1 MSSQDSIFKF
11 IICGTDTDIG
21 KTLISSFFVKGLN
34 SFYWKPIQS
43 GIESQTDSQTVEK
56 LAQVSKEKII
66 KEAYVFTKPLSPHW
80 AAEIDQ
86 KTINFDTLRLP
97 KVKGSLI
104 VETAGGLMVP
114 ITRNFLQID
123 QIKQWNLPVILV
135 CKSSLGTLNHTLLS
149 IEALKRRNIE
159 ILGLVVNGEKQLIE
173 NVSAARRE
181 AEGAFGSSEV
191 YLEKLVSKARH
202 VEIQIIGDCH
212 GNVVHLY
219 ERDCTVQR
227 RHQKVIERAPAVYL
241 NSTSR
246 QSLCSEAIKV
256 ATAANYR
263 NAGTVEFLQDAD
275 NGEFSLA
282 VPLRD
287 KAGHFGGANIKCCNH
302 DIIALFLWSCRA
314 TVDRL
319 FRPLTEDCAVR

>member
-1 MSSQDSIFKF
+1 MSINNNILKF

-43 GIESQTDSQTVEK
+43 GIELQTDSQTVEK

-86 KTINFDTLRLP
+86 KIINFDKLRLP
-97 KVKGSLI
+97 KVQDSLI

-159 ILGLVVNGEKQLIE
+159 ILGLVVNGEKHLDNPKTLVDFSGIPLI
-173 NVSAARRE
+173 
-181 AEGAFGSSEV
+181 AEFPYIPKVDSNNLDILWKE
-191 YLEKLVSKARH
+191 LNIKNKLVS
-202 VEIQIIGDCH
+202 I
-212 GNVVHLY
+212 
-219 ERDCTVQR
+219 
-227 RHQKVIERAPAVYL
+227 L
-241 NSTSR
+241 NSK
-246 QSLCSEAIKV
+246 AI
-256 ATAANYR
+256 
-263 NAGTVEFLQDAD
+263 
-275 NGEFSLA
+275 
-282 VPLRD
+282 
-287 KAGHFGGANIKCCNH
+287 
-302 DIIALFLWSCRA
+302 
-314 TVDRL
+314 
-319 FRPLTEDCAVR
+319 

>member
-43 GIESQTDSQTVEK
+43 GIESQTDSQTIEK
-56 LAQVSKEKII
+56 LAQLSKEKII

-86 KTINFDTLRLP
+86 KTVNFEKLRLP
-97 KVKGSLI
+97 KVQGSLI

-149 IEALKRRNIE
+149 IEALKSRNIE
-159 ILGLVVNGEKQLIE
+159 ILGLVVNGEKHLDNPKTLIE
-173 NVSAARRE
+173 FSGIPLITEFPHIKKIDTNNLDILWE
-181 AEGAFGSSEV
+181 E
-191 YLEKLVSKARH
+191 LEIKNKLVS
-202 VEIQIIGDCH
+202 
-212 GNVVHLY
+212 L
-219 ERDCTVQR
+219 
-227 RHQKVIERAPAVYL
+227 L
-241 NSTSR
+241 NAKIS
-246 QSLCSEAIKV
+246 
-256 ATAANYR
+256 
-263 NAGTVEFLQDAD
+263 
-275 NGEFSLA
+275 
-282 VPLRD
+282 
-287 KAGHFGGANIKCCNH
+287 
-302 DIIALFLWSCRA
+302 
-314 TVDRL
+314 
-319 FRPLTEDCAVR
+319 

>member
-1 MSSQDSIFKF
+1 MSSHNNIFKF

-43 GIESQTDSQTVEK
+43 GIELQTDSQTVEK

-66 KEAYVFTKPLSPHW
+66 KEAYVFSKPLSPHW

-86 KTINFDTLRLP
+86 KIVNFDKLRLP
-97 KVKGSLI
+97 KVQDSLI

-159 ILGLVVNGEKQLIE
+159 IFGLVVNGEKHLDNPKTLVDFSGIPLI
-173 NVSAARRE
+173 
-181 AEGAFGSSEV
+181 AEFPYIPKFDSNNLDILWKE
-191 YLEKLVSKARH
+191 LNIKNKLVS
-202 VEIQIIGDCH
+202 I
-212 GNVVHLY
+212 
-219 ERDCTVQR
+219 
-227 RHQKVIERAPAVYL
+227 L
-241 NSTSR
+241 NSK
-246 QSLCSEAIKV
+246 AI
-256 ATAANYR
+256 
-263 NAGTVEFLQDAD
+263 
-275 NGEFSLA
+275 
-282 VPLRD
+282 
-287 KAGHFGGANIKCCNH
+287 
-302 DIIALFLWSCRA
+302 
-314 TVDRL
+314 
-319 FRPLTEDCAVR
+319 

>member
-1 MSSQDSIFKF
+1 MSIYNNIFKF

-86 KTINFDTLRLP
+86 KTINFDMLKLP
-97 KVKGSLI
+97 KVEGSFI

-114 ITRNFLQID
+114 LTRNFLQID

-149 IEALKRRNIE
+149 IEALKRRNIA
-159 ILGLVVNGEKQLIE
+159 ILGLVINGEKHLDNPKTLVEFSGIPLITE
-173 NVSAARRE
+173 FPYIKKMNSNNLDILWKE
-181 AEGAFGSSEV
+181 
-191 YLEKLVSKARH
+191 LDIKNKLTS
-202 VEIQIIGDCH
+202 
-212 GNVVHLY
+212 L
-219 ERDCTVQR
+219 
-227 RHQKVIERAPAVYL
+227 L
-241 NSTSR
+241 NSKIS
-246 QSLCSEAIKV
+246 
-256 ATAANYR
+256 
-263 NAGTVEFLQDAD
+263 
-275 NGEFSLA
+275 
-282 VPLRD
+282 
-287 KAGHFGGANIKCCNH
+287 
-302 DIIALFLWSCRA
+302 
-314 TVDRL
+314 
-319 FRPLTEDCAVR
+319 

>member
-1 MSSQDSIFKF
+1 MSSHKNIFKF

-80 AAEIDQ
+80 ASEIDK
-86 KTINFDTLRLP
+86 KTINLDTLGIP

-104 VETAGGLMVP
+104 IETAGGLMVP

-159 ILGLVVNGEKQLIE
+159 IFGLVINGEKHLDNPKTLVEFSGIPLITE
-173 NVSAARRE
+173 FPYIKKIDSKSFDILWKELGIRDR
-181 AEGAFGSSEV
+181 
-191 YLEKLVSKARH
+191 LVS
-202 VEIQIIGDCH
+202 
-212 GNVVHLY
+212 L
-219 ERDCTVQR
+219 
-227 RHQKVIERAPAVYL
+227 L
-241 NSTSR
+241 NAKIS
-246 QSLCSEAIKV
+246 
-256 ATAANYR
+256 
-263 NAGTVEFLQDAD
+263 
-275 NGEFSLA
+275 
-282 VPLRD
+282 
-287 KAGHFGGANIKCCNH
+287 
-302 DIIALFLWSCRA
+302 
-314 TVDRL
+314 
-319 FRPLTEDCAVR
+319 

>member
-1 MSSQDSIFKF
+1 MRNLDSIFKF

-86 KTINFDTLRLP
+86 KTINFEKLRLP
-97 KVKGSLI
+97 KVQGSLI

-149 IEALKRRNIE
+149 IEALKGRNIE
-159 ILGLVVNGEKQLIE
+159 ILGLVVNGEKHLDNPRTLVDFSGIPLITE
-173 NVSAARRE
+173 
-181 AEGAFGSSEV
+181 FP
-191 YLEKLVSKARH
+191 YIEKMDSNNLDILWKELDIKNKLISH
-202 VEIQIIGDCH
+202 
-212 GNVVHLY
+212 
-219 ERDCTVQR
+219 
-227 RHQKVIERAPAVYL
+227 L
-241 NSTSR
+241 NSKIS
-246 QSLCSEAIKV
+246 
-256 ATAANYR
+256 
-263 NAGTVEFLQDAD
+263 
-275 NGEFSLA
+275 
-282 VPLRD
+282 
-287 KAGHFGGANIKCCNH
+287 
-302 DIIALFLWSCRA
+302 
-314 TVDRL
+314 
-319 FRPLTEDCAVR
+319 

>member
-1 MSSQDSIFKF
+1 MSIKYSILKF

-56 LAQVSKEKII
+56 LAQVGKEKII

-86 KTINFDTLRLP
+86 KTINLDKLRLP
-97 KVKGSLI
+97 KVQGPLI

-149 IEALKRRNIE
+149 IEALKQRNIE
-159 ILGLVVNGEKQLIE
+159 ILGLVVNGEKHLDNPKTLVDFSGIPLI
-173 NVSAARRE
+173 
-181 AEGAFGSSEV
+181 AEFPYIKKMDSNNLDILWKE
-191 YLEKLVSKARH
+191 LDIKNKLIS
-202 VEIQIIGDCH
+202 
-212 GNVVHLY
+212 L
-219 ERDCTVQR
+219 
-227 RHQKVIERAPAVYL
+227 L
-241 NSTSR
+241 NSKIS
-246 QSLCSEAIKV
+246 
-256 ATAANYR
+256 
-263 NAGTVEFLQDAD
+263 
-275 NGEFSLA
+275 
-282 VPLRD
+282 
-287 KAGHFGGANIKCCNH
+287 
-302 DIIALFLWSCRA
+302 
-314 TVDRL
+314 
-319 FRPLTEDCAVR
+319 